1 MILVETVRDTGDPT
15 AVGDNNSNGTCTA
28 GNSGGQGK
36 DFGLVFDDWRIL
48 IWQICG
54 HVPLST
60 VSTHI
65 NSLKWQQVY
74 QNAKVFKISLPKLS
88 AIYSINIIN

>member
-15 AVGDNNSNGTCTA
+15 AVGDNNSNRTCTA

-36 DFGLVFDDWRIL
+36 DFGVAFDDWRIL

-54 HVPLST
+54 HVPLSR
-60 VSTHI
+60 HI
-65 NSLKWQQVY
+65 NSLKWQWVLSKCQSF
-74 QNAKVFKISLPKLS
+74 QNFSSKIISY
-88 AIYSINIIN
+88 IQY